1 MSESISRRTSRKI
14 RLKNLFVGGDA
25 PITVQSMTNTDTK
38 DVKATHEQIKRL
50 VDAGCDIVRVS
61 VPDEE
66 SLKAFA
72 VYTSSFDIP
81 IVADIHFN
89 HKLAIESIKAGAAC
103 VRVNPGNIG
112 GKERLTEVV
121 RAASDF
127 GCAVR
132 IGVNAGSLEK
142 KILTKYGKPTP
153 EALAESALYWSK
165 FLEDMGFLNFKV
177 SIKSSNVIVN
187 YKAHMIFAEKSK
199 APIHLGITEAGIG
212 LYGVVKSSVG
222 IGALLMTGIGDTIR
236 VSLTGDPVRE
246 VEVGNYILRCLGLR
260 RDTVEIISCPTCARR
275 KIDVEVLAKKV
286 ERKFGNLHIPIKI
299 AVMGCEVNGPGEAKE
314 ADCGIAGGK
323 DFSLIFKKGNVVK
336 KVPNHEALGALEEVI
351 NELKEERD
359 AG

>member
-1 MSESISRRTSRKI
+1 
-14 RLKNLFVGGDA
+14 
-25 PITVQSMTNTDTK
+25 MTNTDTK
-38 DVKATHEQIKRL
+38 DVKATYEQIKRL

-66 SLKAFA
+66 SIKAFA
-72 VYTSSFDIP
+72 FYTSSFDIP

-89 HKLAIESIKAGAAC
+89 YKLAIESIKAGAAC

-112 GKERLTEVV
+112 GRERLKEVV
-121 RAASDF
+121 RAASDY

-132 IGVNAGSLEK
+132 VGVNAGSLEK
-142 KILTKYGKPTP
+142 KILNKYGAPTP
-153 EALAESALYWSK
+153 EALAESALYWSE

-177 SIKSSNVIVN
+177 SIKSSHVVVN
-187 YKAHMIFAEKSK
+187 YRAHMIFAEKSE

-222 IGALLMTGIGDTIR
+222 IGALLLAGIGDTIR

-246 VEVGNYILRCLGLR
+246 VEVGKYILRCLGLR
-260 RDTVEIISCPTCARR
+260 KDTVEIISCPTCARR
-275 KIDVEVLAKKV
+275 KIDVEGVAKEV
-286 ERKFGNLHIPIKI
+286 ERRFGNLSIPIKI

-314 ADCGIAGGK
+314 ADCGIAGGR

-336 KVPNHEALGALEEVI
+336 KVANSEALSALEEVI